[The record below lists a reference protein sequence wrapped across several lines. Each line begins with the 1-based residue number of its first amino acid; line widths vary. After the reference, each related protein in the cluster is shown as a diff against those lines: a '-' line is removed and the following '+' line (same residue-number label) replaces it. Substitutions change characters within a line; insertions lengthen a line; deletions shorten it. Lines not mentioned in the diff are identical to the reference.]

1 MNEESIELKRR
12 YNALDIE
19 VNDTHELLESKKKAL
34 EDQKEES
41 TKLTETLKLIAT
53 STASVE
59 EDIRDTNSKLEVKID
74 KMFL

>member
-1 MNEESIELKRR
+1 LNEESIELKRR